1 MVAMTKSET
10 EDRGETQNV
19 DDMKIKVKS
28 PPLSTSR
35 PEYRCAACDQQFPSQ
50 LDLTEHEK
58 IDHEKR
64 ASISA

>member
-10 EDRGETQNV
+10 EDRGETQNIE
-19 DDMKIKVKS
+19 DMKIKVKS
-28 PPLSTSR
+28 PSISKSR
-35 PEYRCAACDQQFPSQ
+35 PEYRCVSCDQQFPSQ